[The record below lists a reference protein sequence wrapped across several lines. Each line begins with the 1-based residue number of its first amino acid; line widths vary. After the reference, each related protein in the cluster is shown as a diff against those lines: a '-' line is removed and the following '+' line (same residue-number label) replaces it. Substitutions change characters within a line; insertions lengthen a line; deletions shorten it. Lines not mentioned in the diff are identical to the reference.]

1 MRLRLLIS
9 SLCCLLIAPLAA
21 QACTVDFTITSVEVY
36 FEREDAL
43 GVDVTYVLKD
53 IGTDDALESDITVF
67 LDGDSAKA
75 VPVGVFPAQTDS
87 CNAGYYPECDGE
99 CGPIYDGDEDVFGL
113 CLPEQIDPGNQ
124 QCACSYE
131 FVTYCSQIPYDGETV
146 VTVVIDYQDAVQEWF
161 ESNNEV
167 SVPAPVTPT
176 APRSWTL
183 VREYY
188 R

>member
-1 MRLRLLIS
+1 MTLRLLTA

-21 QACTVDFTITSVEVY
+21 QACTVDFSIVSVEVY
-36 FEREDAL
+36 FERESTL
-43 GVDVTYVLKD
+43 GAEVTFMFKD
-53 IGTDDALESDITVF
+53 LGTEDALESDITVF

-75 VPVGVFPAQTDS
+75 VPVGFNPAQTDS
-87 CNAGYYPECDGE
+87 CNAGYYPDCDGV
-99 CGPIYDGDEDVFGL
+99 CDPIYDGEGDVFGL

-124 QCACSYE
+124 QCVCAYE
-131 FVTYCSQIPYDGETV
+131 FVAYCSEIPYDGETV
-146 VTVVIDYQDAVQEWF
+146 VTFVIDYQANVEEWF
-161 ESNNEV
+161 ESNNEI
-167 SVPAPVTPT
+167 SVPAPTTPA